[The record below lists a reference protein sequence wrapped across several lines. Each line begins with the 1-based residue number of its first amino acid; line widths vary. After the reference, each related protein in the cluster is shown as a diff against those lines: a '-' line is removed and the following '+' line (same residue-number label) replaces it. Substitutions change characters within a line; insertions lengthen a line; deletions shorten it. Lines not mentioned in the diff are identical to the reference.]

1 MYYVKSFLV
10 GILGAG
16 TTGLILFAYRVYQG
30 FQSHESDIHITD
42 VYYPAWIPYWAV
54 QRGIDLWFRAR
65 SNAAVLL
72 VLSAFVMG
80 FCWKYY
86 SMRQSASSH

>member
-1 MYYVKSFLV
+1 MHYLKSFLT
-10 GILGAG
+10 GILGAAA
-16 TTGLILFAYRVYQG
+16 TGVILFAYRVYQG
-30 FQSHESDIHITD
+30 FQSHESDVHIVD
-42 VYYPAWIPYWAV
+42 VYYPAWIPYSVA

-72 VLSAFVMG
+72 VLTAFLTG

-86 SMRQSASSH
+86 SMRQGASSH